1 MVSVSDAI
9 QIAIAIQAVATVIAL
24 LTLVC
29 AIIVLS
35 QHK

>member
-9 QIAIAIQAVATVIAL
+9 QIAIQAVATVIAL

-29 AIIVLS
+29 AFTA
-35 QHK
+35 QMMA

>member
-9 QIAIAIQAVATVIAL
+9 QIAIQAVATVIAL